1 MTPAEIK
8 SAAESEG
15 VSVQAIRKRI
25 RGNIDRG
32 CGDLLAKHKGGH
44 YKITESQAIWFWHY
58 VSFGLSTADACN
70 LVQITFTQGKNIRDG
85 KTWNHITG
93 KEKKVYGE
101 Y

>member
-25 RGNIDRG
+25 RGNVARG
-32 CGDLLAKHKGGH
+32 CSDLLAKNRGGH
-44 YKITESQAIWFWHY
+44 YKITESQAKWFWVY
-58 VSFGLSTADACN
+58 VCCGYTTKAAADS
-70 LVQITFTQGKNIRDG
+70 VQITFAQGKNIRDG

-93 KEKKVYGE
+93 KDKKVYGE